1 MKKTL
6 KKLEAKRFLLDIAK
20 ANCIKIQH
28 IPNAFH

>member
-1 MKKTL
+1 M
-6 KKLEAKRFLLDIAK
+6 KKLEVKRFLLDIAK